1 MHASRVQRQLMT
13 RAATLTHSQKFPES
27 MTKDQH
33 ITHFQVINCP
43 ATSRIVT
50 HREDKG
56 NVVVINCDNQPAM
69 DHGAMARAMAK
80 DPVLLTCTR
89 AICFRSASNRVTYE
103 FNHNPGNLMTVQD
116 VFSRNM
122 IICKFR
128 KLADK
133 FINDLCVFTC

>member
-1 MHASRVQRQLMT
+1 MWVDACVKGAKAVNDKSCYSYT
-13 RAATLTHSQKFPES
+13 FPEIPI
-27 MTKDQH
+27 QH
-33 ITHFQVINCP
+33 ITRFQVINCP
-43 ATSRIVT
+43 ATARIVT

-56 NVVVINCDNQPAM
+56 NVVVIKCDNQPAM
-69 DHGAMARAMAK
+69 DHGAMAK
-80 DPVLLTCTR
+80 DPALLTCTR
-89 AICFRSASNRVTYE
+89 AICFCSASNQVTYE

-116 VFSRNM
+116 AFSRNM